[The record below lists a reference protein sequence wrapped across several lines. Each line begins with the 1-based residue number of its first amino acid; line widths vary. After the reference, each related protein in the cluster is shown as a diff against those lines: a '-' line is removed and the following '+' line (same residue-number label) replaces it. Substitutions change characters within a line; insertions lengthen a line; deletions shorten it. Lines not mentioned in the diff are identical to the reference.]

1 MLIDKEKPFYNVTQV
16 SELLGISAD
25 RLRTYDEEK
34 LVVPT
39 RVGKGDKRL
48 YSELDIEW
56 LQDVRAVISKN
67 RMNIYSFKLILT
79 VLNQISDKTFKKLVK
94 NKPNDDIWEIFER
107 MRKNPNYNKLNYDY
121 ELYFIIIYCT
131 INYVL

>member
-79 VLNQISDKTFKKLVK
+79 VLNQISDKTFEKLVK

-107 MRKNPNYNKLNYDY
+107 MRKNPNYNKLNND
-121 ELYFIIIYCT
+121 
-131 INYVL
+131 